1 MPGREFI
8 MNLAK
13 LLIAAAWADG
23 ELQNEEINALK
34 DLLFNIEDVTG
45 DEWAQLEIYMDSPVS
60 PQEREKLLST
70 VLEQIKTEEDKE
82 LVVSTLENLFQAD
95 GIVTGEE
102 ISLLEEVKKGVLDV
116 ETGVLARLSKMIKTA
131 VTRRG
136 DTYDSAA
143 QRESQIDDYI
153 ENNIYYHLKSESEK
167 KGIKFDLP
175 SEQVKKLCL
184 AAGLLARISAVDSDI
199 SEDEIRIIK
208 EVLSTQWGLSEQ
220 QAQIVTQICCDKTLQ
235 GLDYFRLSRG
245 FFDCT
250 TLDERRNFVKC
261 LFRIANASEKTS
273 YDETEEIRKISNSLK
288 LTHKDFIE
296 AKLTI
301 PDEDCLQQRRQVH
314 LQIRISFSC

>member
-8 MNLAK
+8 LNLAK

-23 ELQNEEINALK
+23 ELQNEEVNALK
-34 DLLFNIEDVTG
+34 DLLFNLEDVTG

-60 PQEREKLLST
+60 PEEKINLLRS
-70 VLEQIKTEEDKE
+70 VLAQIKSEEDKE
-82 LVVSTLENLFQAD
+82 LVAATMEKLVRAD
-95 GIVTGEE
+95 GVVTEE
-102 ISLLEEVKKGVLDV
+102 EKAVLEEVKNAVWDMNFGL
-116 ETGVLARLSKMIKTA
+116 LARVSKMIKTA

-143 QRESQIDDYI
+143 QRESRIDDYI

-167 KGIKFDLP
+167 KGIIFDLP
-175 SEQVKKLCL
+175 PEQVKKLCL

-199 SEDEIRIIK
+199 SEDEKQAIRD
-208 EVLSTQWGLSEQ
+208 VLTSQWNLNEQ
-220 QAQIVTQICCDKTLQ
+220 QAQIVTQISCDRTLK

-250 TLDERRNFVKC
+250 SLDERRSFIKS

-273 YDETEEIRKISNSLK
+273 YDETEEIRKIATSLK

-301 PDEDCLQQRRQVH
+301 PDEDREVL
-314 LQIRISFSC
+314 